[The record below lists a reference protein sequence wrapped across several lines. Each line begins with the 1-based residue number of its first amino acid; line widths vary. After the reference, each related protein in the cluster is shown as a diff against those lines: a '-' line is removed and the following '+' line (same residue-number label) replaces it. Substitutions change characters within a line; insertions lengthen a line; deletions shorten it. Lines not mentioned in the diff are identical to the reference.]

1 MSGTIR
7 RRKTKHRNQQA
18 APRGTTRAEPRAT
31 SLALL
36 VKRELSRPTLGA
48 LPLLAVGSP
57 ILVVGSPLLAVG
69 GLFSPIAAAQTT
81 AAASTSATRA
91 DNSDDSLEE
100 VVVNGYMKSLA
111 EALKDKKD
119 ANIEKDVIVAEDM
132 AKFPELNLAES
143 IQRLPGV
150 AITRE
155 AGEGREIS
163 LRGLGPDYSRVQL
176 NGMEVLGNNDS
187 AMDSRGQRSRDR
199 AFDFNLFASEL
210 FSKVEVEKTYQAMQ
224 NEGGMAG
231 TVGLF
236 TGKPFNYET
245 GWKGAISAKGGT
257 NTYTDD
263 FQPRVAGLLSYNW
276 DNTLG
281 ALVSVAWSRR
291 QTQEQGVNTYNY
303 NHPSAGDLAGY
314 VAQDPGL
321 ISSLTPAQQA
331 KFLSGDLYFPDGN
344 RLSVWD
350 SEQKRLGITAALQWK
365 PVDGLLFT
373 LDGLHGEYTTNRDEY
388 HLATRP
394 FNGSGSGAWDVG
406 TIGPPG
412 WPRTIDLNSTIN
424 AISYDSTNFV
434 DSINVSNATF
444 GSEHRRELNEN
455 RFNML
460 ELTGKWEVN
469 DRFSI
474 DGHAGAQTS
483 TYHTPYDDKLY
494 LRAQGNF
501 TSTYAANGQSATNV
515 YNFNTTNPA
524 NYFMDDFYFR
534 GFYNDTTEKEV
545 VLNLKY
551 EFLDGYDV
559 RAGYAYHRYWTAGQN
574 WFDDGD
580 QNGTDNPTSGIYTRG
595 APVGAFTSTFCQ
607 NKQACWLT
615 GDYGR
620 AFQDFGIT
628 FQSPQYYQNQAFDV
642 ENTFAVTEN
651 TNDAYLQFDWDRHV
665 ADMRFRGN
673 LGARFYHTN
682 TESTG
687 WIQGNN
693 YAYEGTQTVASS
705 YSGVLPAL
713 NAVLE
718 LTPET
723 LLRFAATQNLNRPT
737 LTSLAAQG
745 GVTKNDDGSYS
756 ISFGNPK
763 LKPFEDTTLDLAL
776 EYYFGKTGLLSLGV
790 YRKDIKNFIG
800 NFDQQNVTFAQT
812 GLALTPQLATEYPG
826 ITATSLVKDYTYP
839 INNTKVKLTG
849 AELAVQLPFYFL
861 PAPFNNLGVLGNY
874 SYIHG
879 DQEITGLSKVTANAT
894 LYYESPRWGLRG
906 SLSHRSAYQTQPLD
920 GNPEDGVGYFG
931 TTYVDAAAFVNVLP
945 GLQVTLD
952 AINLTNEAEIEN
964 YSAYHRLYNKTQSGT
979 TYFLGVVYKL

>member
-1 MSGTIR
+1 MSE
-7 RRKTKHRNQQA
+7 KTHRTRV
-18 APRGTTRAEPRAT
+18 APA
-31 SLALL
+31 LAPLSMHI
-36 VKRELSRPTLGA
+36 KRELGRLRLAS
-48 LPLLAVGSP
+48 LPL
-57 ILVVGSPLLAVG
+57 LVVGSAFSSVAVG
-69 GLFSPIAAAQTT
+69 EAVPPAPSPDRV
-81 AAASTSATRA
+81 TRTP
-91 DNSDDSLEE
+91 DDSLDEI
-100 VVVNGYMKSLA
+100 VVNGYMKSLA
-111 EALKDKKD
+111 EALKDKKE
-119 ANIEKDVIVAEDM
+119 ANIDEDVIVAEDM

-163 LRGLGPDYSRVQL
+163 LRGLGPDFSRVQL
-176 NGMEVLGNNDS
+176 NDMEVLGNNDS
-187 AMDSRGQRSRDR
+187 ALDSRGQRSRDR

-210 FSKVEVEKTYQAMQ
+210 FSKVVVEKTYQAMQ

-236 TGKPFNYET
+236 TGKPFNYDT

-291 QTQEQGVNTYNY
+291 KTQEQGVDTYNY
-303 NHPSAGDLAGY
+303 NHPGADELAAD
-314 VAQDPGL
+314 VALDPGL
-321 ISSLTPAQQA
+321 ISKLTPAQQA

-350 SEQKRLGITAALQWK
+350 SEQKRLGITAAIQFK
-365 PVDGLLFT
+365 PSDDVLFT

-412 WPRTIDLNSTIN
+412 WPNTINLNSTIN
-424 AISYDSTNFV
+424 NISYDNTNFV
-434 DSINVSNATF
+434 NSINVSNATL

-460 ELTGKWEVN
+460 ELTGKWKVD
-469 DRFSI
+469 DRFTI

-494 LRAQGNF
+494 LRAQGSI
-501 TSTYAANGQSATNV
+501 TSTYAANGQSASQV
-515 YNFNTTNPA
+515 YGFNTTNPA
-524 NYFMDDFYFR
+524 SYFMDDFYFR

-545 VLNLKY
+545 VLNFK
-551 EFLDGYDV
+551 FDVADGYDV

-574 WFDDGD
+574 WYDDGD
-580 QNGTDNPTSGIYTRG
+580 QNGTDDPTSGIYTRG
-595 APVGAFTSTFCQ
+595 APVGAFTSTFCE
-607 NKQACWLT
+607 NKQACWLS
-615 GDYGR
+615 GNFAS
-620 AFQDFGIT
+620 AFRYFGIT
-628 FQSPQYYQNQAFDV
+628 FQSPQYYQAQAYDV
-642 ENTFAVTEN
+642 EQTFEVTEN
-651 TNDAYLQFDWDRHV
+651 TNNAYLQFDWDRHI

-687 WIQGNN
+687 WLQGNN
-693 YAYEGTQTVASS
+693 YAYEGTQTVSS
-705 YSGVLPAL
+705 GYSGVLPAL

-737 LTSLAAQG
+737 LTALASEG

-763 LKPFEDTTLDLAL
+763 LKPFEDTTIDLAL

-800 NFDQQNVTFAQT
+800 TFDQQNVTFAQT
-812 GLALTPQLATEYPG
+812 GLSLTPQLATEYPG
-826 ITATSLVKDYTYP
+826 ITASSLVKDYSYP
-839 INNTKVKLTG
+839 MNDSKAKLTG
-849 AELAVQLPFYFL
+849 AELAVQLPFSFL

-874 SYIHG
+874 AYIHG

-894 LYYESPRWGLRG
+894 LYYESLRWGVRG

-920 GNPEDGVGYFG
+920 SNPEDGVGYFG
-931 TTYVDAAAFVNVLP
+931 TTYVDAAAFFKLLP
-945 GLQVTLD
+945 ALQLTLD

-964 YSAYHRLYNKTQSGT
+964 YSAYHRLYTKTQSGT
-979 TYFLGVVYKL
+979 TILAGAVYQFR

>member
-1 MSGTIR
+1 MSKRKQRHEPKNAKPQGTA
-7 RRKTKHRNQQA
+7 TK
-18 APRGTTRAEPRAT
+18 PLT
-31 SLALL
+31 LALHI
-36 VKRELSRPTLGA
+36 KRELNRFKFAS
-48 LPLLAVGSP
+48 LPLLA
-57 ILVVGSPLLAVG
+57 AG
-69 GLFSPIAAAQTT
+69 GAFSGMVAAQSPT
-81 AAASTSATRA
+81 APAP
-91 DNSDDSLEE
+91 DKDEGLQEI
-100 VVVNGYMKSLA
+100 VVNGYLKSLA
-111 EALKDKKD
+111 EGLKDKRD
-119 ANIEKDVIVAEDM
+119 SDISKDVIIAEDM

-163 LRGLGPDYSRVQL
+163 LRGLGPDFSRVQL

-236 TGKPFNYET
+236 TGKPFNYDE
-245 GWKGAISAKGGT
+245 GFKGAISAKGGT
-257 NTYTDD
+257 NTYTND
-263 FQPRVAGLLSYNW
+263 FQPRTAALVSYNW
-276 DNTLG
+276 DNTVG

-291 QTQEQGVNTYNY
+291 KTQEQGFNTYNY
-303 NHPSAGDLAGY
+303 NHPGAAELAND
-314 VAQDPGL
+314 VAIDPGL

-350 SEQKRLGITAALQWK
+350 SEQRRLGVTASVQWK
-365 PVDGLLFT
+365 PADGVLFT
-373 LDGLHGEYTTNRDEY
+373 LDGLHGEYTTHRDEY

-406 TIGPPG
+406 TIGPPD
-412 WPRTIDLNSTIN
+412 WPNTINLNSTIN
-424 AISYDSTNFV
+424 SISYDSTNFV
-434 DSINVSNATF
+434 NAINVSNATF
-444 GSEHRRELNEN
+444 GTEHRRELNEN
-455 RFNML
+455 HFNML
-460 ELTGKWEVN
+460 ELTGKWSAS
-469 DRFSI
+469 DRVTI
-474 DGHAGAQTS
+474 DGHVGAQTS

-501 TSTYAANGQSATNV
+501 TSTYAANGQAASNV

-534 GFYNDTTEKEV
+534 GFYNDTTEQEA
-545 VLNLKY
+545 VLNLK
-551 EFLDGYDV
+551 FAFADGYDV
-559 RAGYAYHRYWTAGQN
+559 RGGYAFHRYWTAGQN
-574 WFDDGD
+574 WFDDGNN
-580 QNGTDNPTSGIYTRG
+580 NGTDNPTSGIYTRG
-595 APVGAFTSTFCQ
+595 APVSAFTSVFCE
-607 NKQACWLT
+607 NKQACWLS
-615 GDYGR
+615 GNYAQ
-620 AFQDFGIT
+620 AFQYFGIV
-628 FQSPQYYQNQAFDV
+628 FQSPQYYQSQAFDI

-651 TNDAYLQFDWDRHV
+651 TNDAYVQFDWDQHL
-665 ADMRFRGN
+665 ADKRFRGN
-673 LGARFYHTN
+673 LGVRFYHTN

-687 WIQGNN
+687 WVQGNN
-693 YAYEGTQTVASS
+693 YAYEGTQTVSSS

-737 LTSLAAQG
+737 LSSLAAQG
-745 GVTKNDDGSYS
+745 GVTRNDDGSFS

-763 LKPFEDTTLDLAL
+763 LKPFEDTTLDLSV
-776 EYYFGKTGLLSLGV
+776 EYYFAKTGLLSLGV

-800 NFDQQNVTFAQT
+800 SFDQQNVTFGQT
-812 GLALTPQLATEYPG
+812 GLALTPQLTTMFPDL
-826 ITATSLVKDYTYP
+826 TANSSVKDYSYP
-839 INNTKVKLTG
+839 INDAKVKLTG
-849 AELAVQLPFYFL
+849 TELAVQLPFIFL
-861 PAPFNNLGVLGNY
+861 PAPFNNLGMLGNV
-874 SYIHG
+874 SYVHG
-879 DQEITGLSKVTANAT
+879 DQEITGLSRLSANAT
-894 LYYESPRWGLRG
+894 LYYESPSWGVRG
-906 SLSHRSAYQTQPLD
+906 SLSHRSSYQTQPLD
-920 GNPEDGVGYFG
+920 SNPEDGVGYFA
-931 TTYVDAAAFVNVLP
+931 TTYVDAAAFVKILP
-945 GLQVTLD
+945 GVQLTLD

-979 TYFLGVVYKL
+979 TYLLGIVGKL

>member
-1 MSGTIR
+1 MSKRAGQKETKRAKQEGTALKPAIL
-7 RRKTKHRNQQA
+7 
-18 APRGTTRAEPRAT
+18 
-31 SLALL
+31 SLC
-36 VKRELSRPTLGA
+36 VKRELRGLKLAS
-48 LPLLAVGSP
+48 LPLLAVGSA
-57 ILVVGSPLLAVG
+57 LSPLAV
-69 GLFSPIAAAQTT
+69 AQT
-81 AAASTSATRA
+81 APASSS
-91 DNSDDSLEE
+91 SDDGLQEI
-100 VVVNGYMKSLA
+100 VVNGYLKSLA
-111 EALKDKKD
+111 EALKAKRESD
-119 ANIEKDVIVAEDM
+119 ITKDVIIAEDM

-163 LRGLGPDYSRVQL
+163 LRGLGPDFTRVQL

-210 FSKVEVEKTYQAMQ
+210 FSKVEVEKTFQAAQ

-236 TGKPFNYET
+236 TGKPFDYAT
-245 GWKGAISAKGGT
+245 GLKGAISAKGGT
-257 NTYTDD
+257 NTYTND
-263 FQPRVAGLLSYNW
+263 FQPRVAGLVSYNW

-291 QTQEQGVNTYNY
+291 KTQEQGVNTYNY
-303 NHPSAGDLAGY
+303 NHPSASDLANA

-321 ISSLTPAQQA
+321 ISSLSPAQQA

-350 SEQKRLGITAALQWK
+350 SDQKRLGITASVQWK
-365 PVDGLLFT
+365 PADSLLFT
-373 LDGLHGEYTTNRDEY
+373 LDGLHGEYTTVRNEY

-394 FNGSGSGAWDVG
+394 FNGSGSGAWDYG

-412 WPRTIDLNSTIN
+412 WPNTINLNSTIN
-424 AISYDSTNFV
+424 SISYDNSNFV
-434 DSINVSNATF
+434 NAIDVSNATF

-455 RFNML
+455 HFNML
-460 ELTGKWEVN
+460 ELTGKWEAN
-469 DRFSI
+469 DRLTV
-474 DGHAGAQTS
+474 DGHVGAQTS

-501 TSTYAANGQSATNV
+501 SSTYAANGQSASNV
-515 YNFNTTNPA
+515 YGFNTSNPA

-534 GFYNDTTEKEV
+534 GFYNDTTEREAA
-545 VLNLKY
+545 LNLK
-551 EFLDGYDV
+551 FAFADGYDM
-559 RAGYAYHRYWTAGQN
+559 RAGYAYHRYWSAGQN
-574 WFDDGD
+574 WFDDGN
-580 QNGTDNPTSGIYTRG
+580 QNGTDNPASSLYTRG
-595 APVGAFTSTFCQ
+595 APVGAFTNVFCE

-615 GDYGR
+615 GDYAR
-620 AFQDFGIT
+620 AFKYFGIT
-628 FQSPQYYQNQAFDV
+628 FQSPQYYQNQAFDI
-642 ENTFAVTEN
+642 EQTFAVTEK
-651 TNDAYLQFDWDRHV
+651 TDDAYAQFDWDQHI
-665 ADMRFRGN
+665 AGKRFRGN
-673 LGARFYHTN
+673 IGARFYHTS

-687 WIQGNN
+687 WIQGNS
-693 YAYEGTQTVASS
+693 YAYQGTQTVGSS

-713 NAVLE
+713 NSVLE

-737 LTSLAAQG
+737 LSSLAAQG
-745 GVTKNDDGSYS
+745 GVTQNSDSSYN

-763 LKPFEDTTLDLAL
+763 LKPFKDTTLDLSV
-776 EYYFGKTGLLSLGV
+776 EYYFHKTGLLSLGV
-790 YRKDIKNFIG
+790 FHKDIKNWISS
-800 NFDQQNVTFAQT
+800 FDQQNVTFAQT
-812 GLALTPQLATEYPG
+812 GLALTPQLTAMYPG
-826 ITATSLVKDYTYP
+826 LTAASPVKDYSYP
-839 INNTKVKLTG
+839 TNVAKVKLNG
-849 AELAVQLPFYFL
+849 AEFAVQAPFFFL
-861 PAPFNNLGVLGNY
+861 PAPFDNLGVLGNVAY
-874 SYIHG
+874 VKG
-879 DQEITGLSKVTANAT
+879 DEQITGLSKLTANTT
-894 LYYESPRWGLRG
+894 LYYETARWGLRG
-906 SLSHRSAYQTQPLD
+906 SLSHRSSYQTQPLD
-920 GNPEDGVGYFG
+920 SNPNDGAGYFA

-979 TYFLGVVYKL
+979 TLFLGANYKFL